1 LSYQIKVQRVQ
12 SFYERRIAQDEQ
24 RIKTLRE
31 KGRDPR
37 VIRAAEGR
45 LEAAKKNRE
54 QRLAELKKKAQ
65 IDMER
70 GPVAAGVFRVIG
82 T

>member
-1 LSYQIKVQRVQ
+1 MSYQIKVQRVQ